1 MIYNQF
7 RIYQLIQDQIILQ
20 NIHIGNELVNSLV
33 VIYAIN
39 GIVLALIIIGIV
51 YMNIY
56 ENQQKVRHFK
66 YLLTIPPAELG
77 NNRYLRKFILKYC
90 WVHSRYWYLILFKS
104 NQIDIYWSFDLRD
117 FLTIPSTIF
126 ETSLKSNF

>member
-90 WVHSRYWYLILFKS
+90 
-104 NQIDIYWSFDLRD
+104 
-117 FLTIPSTIF
+117 
-126 ETSLKSNF
+126 